1 MRLCLMIE
9 GQFGVTWPQWQAL
22 ARAAEDNGLEALF
35 RSDHYESMDDR
46 PEKGSLDAWATLAG
60 LATITSRL
68 RLGTMVSPAT
78 FRHPSVL
85 ARNAVTVDHLSGG
98 RVELG
103 IGTGWWELEHR
114 RYGFPFPP
122 MGERMDILAE
132 QLAVVAG
139 HWADG
144 PFSFDGQHYRIE
156 DLDAQP
162 KPVQRPRPPLVMGG
176 AARRRSADLAARYA
190 DEYNLVFATPE
201 ECREARPRLDEAC
214 RRVGRDPATLGYSL
228 MTGTVIGRD
237 PADLQWRV
245 ERLAAQAG
253 IEPTVEALREDM
265 GEGSLVGTVDEVAAR
280 LEEYRA
286 AGIGRVM
293 FQHQITDDTDAVE
306 IIGRDLAARLR

>member
-1 MRLCLMIE
+1 MVE
-9 GQFGVTWPQWQAL
+9 GQFGVTWRQWQAL
-22 ARAAEDNGLEALF
+22 ARASEEHGLETLL
-35 RSDHYESMDDR
+35 RSDHYESGDEW
-46 PEKGSLDAWATLAG
+46 PERGSLDAWATLAG

-68 RLGTMVSPAT
+68 RLGTLVSPAT

-85 ARNAVTVDHLSGG
+85 ARNATTVDHLSGG
-98 RVELG
+98 RVEVG

-122 MGERMDILAE
+122 IGERMDMLAE
-132 QLAVVAG
+132 QLAVVTG

-144 PFSFDGQHYRIE
+144 SFTFEGEHYRVE
-156 DLDAQP
+156 DVDSQP
-162 KPVQRPRPPLVMGG
+162 KPVQRPRPPLIMGG

-228 MTGTVIGRD
+228 MTATVVGRD
-237 PADLQWRV
+237 RDDLQWRV
-245 ERLAAQAG
+245 EYLAARAG
-253 IEPTVEALREDM
+253 IPATVEALREDL
-265 GEGSLVGTVDEVAAR
+265 GEGALVGTVDEVAAR
-280 LEEYRA
+280 VQEYRA

-293 FQHQITDDTDAVE
+293 FQHQINEDTDVIE

>member
-1 MRLCLMIE
+1 MRLCLMVE

-22 ARAAEDNGLEALF
+22 ARAAEDHGLEALF
-35 RSDHYESMDDR
+35 RSDHYESGDDH
-46 PEKGSLDAWATLAG
+46 PKGSLDAWATLAG

-122 MGERMDILAE
+122 MAERMDILAE

-144 PFSFDGQHYRIE
+144 PFSFDGEHYRIE

-162 KPVQRPRPPLVMGG
+162 KPLQRPRPPLVMGG
-176 AARRRSADLAARYA
+176 AARRRSAELAARYA

-201 ECREARPRLDEAC
+201 ECREARPRLDDAC

-237 PADLQWRV
+237 TADLQWRV

-253 IEPTVEALREDM
+253 ISPTVEALREDM

-293 FQHQITDDTDAVE
+293 FQHQITEDTDAVE
-306 IIGRDLAARLR
+306 IIGRDLAPRLR